1 MPYLTIFIISFLS
14 ATILPLSSE
23 ATLLYYLH
31 SGDNP
36 YLLLLFAGFGN
47 TIGSIVNYFLGLKG
61 IDWLLKSNKISVDK
75 LQKSQRIFNRYGGYS
90 LLLSWLP
97 IIGDPLTLV
106 AGALK
111 FNFKMFILIVAIS
124 KFGRYTIIILGY
136 NIF

>member
-1 MPYLTIFIISFLS
+1 MSYLTIFIISFLS

-23 ATLLYYLH
+23 ATLLYYLD

-47 TIGSIVNYFLGLKG
+47 TLGSILNYFLALRG
-61 IDWLLKSNKISVDK
+61 IDWLLKSNKISEDR
-75 LQKSQRIFNRYGGYS
+75 LEKSQQLFNRYGAYS

-106 AGALK
+106 AGALR
-111 FNFKMFILIVAIS
+111 FNFKIFILMVAIS
-124 KFGRYTIIILGY
+124 KFGRYAIIILGY
-136 NIF
+136 NML